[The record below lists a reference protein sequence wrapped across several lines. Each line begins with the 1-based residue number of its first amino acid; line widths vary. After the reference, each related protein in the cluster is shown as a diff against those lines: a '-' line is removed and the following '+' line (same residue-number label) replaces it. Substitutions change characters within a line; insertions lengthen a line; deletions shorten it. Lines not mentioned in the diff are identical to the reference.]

1 MISQFAPQ
9 QNGSERESSETRL
22 INRNECGE
30 REMKIAAGK
39 GEYQTR
45 RRAATQPDS
54 NRDGGRKMSGSRI
67 PARRNLLV
75 LLVLL
80 DAFCT
85 QVGISQGANHGKKRG
100 LLRILSRIR
109 FPGLLLGMRRG
120 NFSTLAGRVE
130 H

>member
-9 QNGSERESSETRL
+9 QRASQWESNETRQ
-22 INRNECGE
+22 INRNECNE
-30 REMKIAAGK
+30 REMKVAAGK

-45 RRAATQPDS
+45 RRPATQPDS

-100 LLRILSRIR
+100 LRIVARIR
-109 FPGLLLGMRRG
+109 FPVLLLRIRRG

>member
-45 RRAATQPDS
+45 RRPATQPDS

-100 LLRILSRIR
+100 LRIFDRIR
-109 FPGLLLGMRRG
+109 FPVLLLRIRRG